1 LFARFCGLSF
11 GTAADCGIGCFQEG
25 LNMSEASKKPD
36 VSVEVNKAATPAEP
50 KRGGLTRLEDVERDL
65 ESLFDNFM
73 SRNWLRPFRWDM
85 PTLRSMG
92 DLRMPKVD
100 VVERDSDIVVRAE
113 LPGFEKKDLDVSLT
127 DRTITI
133 KGSTR
138 KEVKEEKGDYHRQEI
153 STGQVSRTVTLPAE
167 VDGQKAVA
175 EFKDGLL
182 EITIPKTAAAKRV
195 RVDVK

>member
-1 LFARFCGLSF
+1 
-11 GTAADCGIGCFQEG
+11 
-25 LNMSEASKKPD
+25 MSEASKKPE
-36 VSVEVNKAATPAEP
+36 VSVEVNKAATPAETKTTSP
-50 KRGGLTRLEDVERDL
+50 TRFEDIERDF

-73 SRNWLRPFRWDM
+73 SRNWLRPFRWEM
-85 PTLRSMG
+85 PTLRGMG

-100 VVERDSDIVVRAE
+100 VVERDGEIVVRAE

-133 KGSTR
+133 KASTR
-138 KEVKEEKGDYHRQEI
+138 KETKEEKGDYHRQEI

-167 VDGQKAVA
+167 VDGQKASA
-175 EFKDGLL
+175 EFKDGML
-182 EITIPKTAAAKRV
+182 EITIPKTAAARGV